1 MGADTQSRARATGW
15 LVVAMTCAVLTILS
29 AGLLVLTQKRLEQL
43 QHRPAV
49 VAQKTDDALFNQL
62 EAAKKELASAQL
74 RLKAEK
80 ATSASIRNKLIE
92 AKKAL
97 KMATAPQKTNHTP
110 QSPKPMPKTRAP
122 QSKPVVKPE
131 PVMEKAA
138 ENQGAIKPATDQGPP
153 LDTTDPAPPLSAPS
167 IPTETNLPHTGGSV
181 TDPHREEVPAEDHTG
196 EKARAKTGTP
206 Q

>member
-1 MGADTQSRARATGW
+1 MGADTQSRARTSGW

-29 AGLLVLTQKRLEQL
+29 ASLLVLAQKRLEQM
-43 QHRPAV
+43 QNRPAV

-62 EAAKKELASAQL
+62 ETAKKELASAQL

-80 ATSASIRNKLIE
+80 ATNASIRSKLIE

-97 KMATAPQKTNHTP
+97 KMATAAQKTNHTP
-110 QSPKPMPKTRAP
+110 QHPKPMPKPKAP
-122 QSKPVVKPE
+122 QTKPPVKPE

-138 ENQGAIKPATDQGPP
+138 ENQAAVKPATE
-153 LDTTDPAPPLSAPS
+153 PAPPLSAPA
-167 IPTETNLPHTGGSV
+167 IITETTLPNTGGPV
-181 TDPHREEVPAEDHTG
+181 TDPHREEAPVTDHAG
-196 EKARAKTGTP
+196 EKAQAETSTP